1 MAKLSTL
8 LLASLVLFAGLA
20 GCADNDDDDD
30 ATTTPTGTSTTPTA
44 TATPTPTSVVPTVT
58 PPTSVPTVPIP
69 PTPPVSGASDVYGL
83 TTGSATGV
91 YYAIGNGIA
100 GAVRNATAAG
110 FTISEVA
117 TSQGSVQNAQ
127 RLSADDHQF
136 ALMQNDVLFEAYNG
150 QGRFSSGA
158 LHDLCAAGSLYSE
171 MIQIV
176 TLASKGYDSVSDL
189 AGKKVVVGAAGSGAA
204 INAGDVI
211 NASGVDM
218 DEQFMDLPTG
228 LDRLKDGS
236 IDAVFWTG
244 GIPTGAITSLAT
256 TNPVTILPVTGAV
269 KTALLAQKPFYANA
283 TLPANT
289 YGTHAAV
296 ETVAVRAVLVA
307 RCDVAADDVASLLR
321 IIFDGTTVQG
331 SHSQGANIKLSD
343 AFLGV
348 SGVPWHDGAKYYY
361 ATKGKTPP
369 S

>member
-1 MAKLSTL
+1 MATPFTPLFVATI
-8 LLASLVLFAGLA
+8 LVFGALA
-20 GCADNDDDDD
+20 GCAENGDDP
-30 ATTTPTGTSTTPTA
+30 ATNTTPVATPTST
-44 TATPTPTSVVPTVT
+44 TPTPTSVVPTVS
-58 PPTSVPTVPIP
+58 PPTNPTSLLPQAP
-69 PTPPVSGASDVYGL
+69 PASGPNDVYGL

-91 YYAIGNGIA
+91 YFAIGNGIS

-127 RLSADDHQF
+127 RLGADDHQF

-150 QGRFSSGA
+150 EGRFSSGA
-158 LHDLCAAGSLYSE
+158 VEELRAVGSLYSE

-176 TLASKGYDSVSDL
+176 TLASANIDTVAEL

-218 DEQFMDLPTG
+218 DEQFLDLPTG
-228 LDRLKDGS
+228 LDRLKDGTV
-236 IDAVFWTG
+236 DAVFWTG

-256 TNPVTILPVTGAV
+256 TNPVRIVPVDGAI
-269 KTALLAQKPFYANA
+269 KTALLAQRPFYANA
-283 TLPANT
+283 TLPAGT
-289 YGTHAAV
+289 YGGQTAAV

-307 RCDVAADDVASLLR
+307 RADVAADDVASLLR
-321 IIFDGTTVQG
+321 IIYDGTAVQQ
-331 SHSQGANIKLSD
+331 SHAQGANVKIAD
-343 AFLGV
+343 ALLGV

-361 ATKGKTPP
+361 ATKGMTTP
-369 S
+369 SD